1 MSHKGVLKGIQSG
14 GGGGSSVSAPLPT
27 LVPIQQAFEKV
38 QDVF

>member
-1 MSHKGVLKGIQSG
+1 MSHKGVLKGIQS